1 MKDMPHQIGNRNG
14 RGFKESLPQ
23 IIENASST
31 PEEADYPLICSEFK
45 SFYTVQLAKNIF
57 PPLLQ
62 LTIPGQTQEKKTE
75 DETQRIVII
84 GDLHSDFNALSSILM
99 KLANSSYDYYEKG
112 LFIFTGD
119 YTDRGCRPIETLRL
133 LYTMKSYLGERCIM
147 LKGNHELI
155 RFEEGLLHPMI
166 YPSDTYMIFNWKLGP
181 TVSRLYAD
189 YCARLPHAV
198 VLNYETSCET
208 RRPKPVLLN
217 SKTSPEACCLKPE
230 AVFRR
235 YLICHAAIPRY
246 DYVHVF
252 NEEKLAGSSLPAAK
266 RSDEGIMIGQMVW
279 GDPAEVVDRFMRD
292 EIRFEFGKSEF
303 IEFMN
308 KNRYDFLIRSHQYVE
323 NGFRFSFDNRLITIF
338 STGGEQ
344 NDDSFYSQEVP
355 NPCFAVIKKGGTIE
369 FEKVFL

>member
-1 MKDMPHQIGNRNG
+1 MEYILSQVENLSS
-14 RGFKESLPQ
+14 RGLKESLPQ

-31 PEEADYPLICSEFK
+31 PEEADFHDISSEFK
-45 SFYTVQLAKNIF
+45 SFYTSQLIKKNF
-57 PPLLQ
+57 PPLVSV
-62 LTIPGQTQEKKTE
+62 TIPAHRQDQGTATE
-75 DETQRIVII
+75 DEAPRVVII

-99 KLANSSYDYYEKG
+99 KLANSSYDYFEKG

-181 TVSRLYAD
+181 VVCRLYAD

-198 VLNYETSCET
+198 VLNLET
-208 RRPKPVLLN
+208 P
-217 SKTSPEACCLKPE
+217 PEARRLKPE
-230 AVFRR
+230 SLLKR

-246 DYVHVF
+246 DYVHVY
-252 NEEKLAGSSLPAAK
+252 NEEKLALSSLPVSK
-266 RSDEGIMIGQMVW
+266 RSDEGQMIGQMVW
-279 GDPAEVVDRFMRD
+279 GDPAETVNPRFRD
-292 EIRFEFGKSEF
+292 EVRFEYGRSEF

-308 KNRYDFLIRSHQYVE
+308 KNRYDILIRSHEYVAD
-323 NGFRFSFDNRLITIF
+323 GFRFSFDNRLITLF

-355 NPCFAVIKKGGTIE
+355 NPCFAVIKDGGTIE
-369 FEKVFL
+369 FEKVFDSNGLV